1 MPLPGYMKVD
11 LPKHIRRNVSCFR
24 LQAHRL
30 RVETARFCE
39 GASSVCDKCGA
50 GDVQD
55 EKHVL
60 FHCSCEQVCD
70 VRAKYADLFER
81 MRCVHGLTVVPFV
94 PLSVRIDNYAVS
106 DFLGQN
112 SVRLFKCIS
121 DIMTVFAD

>member
-60 FHCSCEQVCD
+60 FHCSCEQACD
-70 VRAKYADLFER
+70 IRAKYADLFE
-81 MRCVHGLTVVPFV
+81 CLHDLTVVPFV
-94 PLSVRIDNYAVS
+94 PVSVRVDNGAVL
-106 DFLGQN
+106 DFLGQDC
-112 SVRLFKCIS
+112 VRLFKFIS
-121 DIMTVFAD
+121 DILTVFG